1 MRKII
6 ALFLCSVMLVCAAA
20 SAEQAQ
26 NGKVSIGVISINGAF
41 DLQCGLPEGYSVK
54 PMVVKQDT
62 LIAVLLPEDESRP
75 SMYLSVAFDET
86 YSDVDRMNDLDEE
99 ALELLEKTYTD
110 VDPTVELSYGETGL
124 GTRLLIARQS
134 GDDVTN
140 YIDFLSIYKGY
151 FIEFIMTAGASE
163 KGRKLS
169 DDELR
174 LCIDF
179 LTDLDF
185 IPAAGSAAGV
195 EYAGKTYPAVIGVYN
210 AADNTV
216 AVTLRAPVIL
226 DRETADALE
235 VGGTIALGAENEEIY
250 AVDRSEDGYVT
261 VNDEIELR
269 PQEDGSY
276 RVYLY
281 EREYRTDL
289 LTVQAFIPETLVF
302 TDNIDPES
310 LEPLEEPLRLTAAD
324 FTAELESGEGVCFAA
339 ENVNVTFDENGDLAE
354 ISRVYVPW
362 Q

>member
-1 MRKII
+1 MKKWISI
-6 ALFLCSVMLVCAAA
+6 LLAAVMALCCVA
-20 SAEQAQ
+20 SLAEET
-26 NGKVSIGVISINGAF
+26 GKVDIGTISINGAF
-41 DLQCGLPEGYSVK
+41 TLKCGVPEGYKIEPIYSGPEQIITSLVHEDPAK
-54 PMVVKQDT
+54 PTMV
-62 LIAVLLPEDESRP
+62 
-75 SMYLSVAFDET
+75 LSVAFDET
-86 YSDVDRMNDLDEE
+86 YADVDRMNDLDDE
-99 ALELLEKTYTD
+99 ALALLEKTFTD
-110 VDPTVELSYGETGL
+110 VDPTVEISYGDTGL

-210 AADNTV
+210 AADNTA

-324 FTAELESGEGVCFAA
+324 FTAELESGEGVGFAA